1 VKVEFLKLAQQELD
15 DAFEYYEYQQSNLGY
30 RFVEE
35 VYNTLDLI
43 KTYPLG
49 WSAISQNTRRCLL
62 KTFPYGVI
70 YQKRE
75 YSILVVAIAN
85 LYREPNYWVNRDL
98 V

>member
-1 VKVEFLKLAQQELD
+1 MKVEFLKLAQQELD
-15 DAFEYYEYQQSNLGY
+15 DAFEYYEYQQTDLGY

-35 VYNTLDLI
+35 VYNALDLI

-49 WSAISQNTRRCLL
+49 WSLVSKHTRRCLL

-75 YSILVVAIAN
+75 NSILVVAIAN
-85 LYREPNYWVNRDL
+85 LYREPNYWVNRG
-98 V
+98 

>member
-1 VKVEFLKLAQQELD
+1 MKVEFLKLAQQELD
-15 DAFEYYEYQQSNLGY
+15 DAFEYYEYQQVDLGY

-49 WSAISQNTRRCLL
+49 WSAVSQNTRRCLL

-70 YQKRE
+70 YQKRAN
-75 YSILVVAIAN
+75 SILVVAIAN
-85 LYREPNYWVNRDL
+85 LYREPNYWVNRSK
-98 V
+98 